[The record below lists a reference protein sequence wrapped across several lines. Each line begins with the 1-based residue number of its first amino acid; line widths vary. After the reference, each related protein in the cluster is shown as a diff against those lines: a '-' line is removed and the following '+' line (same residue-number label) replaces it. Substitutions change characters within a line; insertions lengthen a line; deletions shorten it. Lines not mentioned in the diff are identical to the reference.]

1 MTEHA
6 TSILVV
12 EDDARVRS
20 ELVSIVEQFG
30 TAVEAASYAEAAQ
43 LLTSGSY
50 GLILVDLA
58 LPDGSGLDLFELL
71 PSLDA
76 SPAVVVVSSTLNI
89 VARNQSLARG
99 AADFISKPFQPAE
112 LSRRLHRAL
121 SSHKRATAFHKRAIA
136 SHQRAQLS
144 GNAGLDALVPES
156 TLSRLSPGE
165 RAVLSALAER
175 PRTPVPLN
183 ELAKGAGI
191 HGILAGSRLRRIV
204 RRLRRRLGDDPRNP
218 RIIVDSGGE
227 TENRDA
233 RIMFIPFT

>member
-1 MTEHA
+1 MTEYT

-12 EDDARVRS
+12 EDDERVRS

-30 TAVEAASYAEAAQ
+30 TVVEAASYAEAAQ
-43 LLTSGSY
+43 LLISGSY

-71 PSLDA
+71 PPLDA

-99 AADFISKPFQPAE
+99 AADFVSKPFQPAE

-121 SSHKRATAFHKRAIA
+121 ASHKRAIA
-136 SHQRAQLS
+136 SHQRAQWS
-144 GNAGLDALVPES
+144 GNAGLDSLVPKS
-156 TLSRLSPGE
+156 TLSRLSLGE

-191 HGILAGSRLRRIV
+191 HGVLAGSRLRRIV
-204 RRLRRRLGDDPRNP
+204 RRLRRRLEDDPRNP

-227 TENRDA
+227 AENRDA